1 MTDVYAAIEQII
13 ASDDFAVTSVCE
25 ALNVSRSAYYAWS
38 EETPQDRERRDEQL
52 MPVVRDIFW
61 EHKRRYGARRIAFE
75 LGVRGELC
83 GVERVAKLLDSAGL
97 QAIQPKSFKPR
108 TTDSRH
114 TLGYS
119 PNLIIDANDP
129 TRLDELW
136 VADITYVPLADGS
149 FAYLA
154 LIMDRCSRKIV
165 GWDLAESMTEALT
178 LSALRSAIRQRQPSA
193 DLIHHSD
200 RGGQYAGKQYRAFLR
215 RTHIRQSMSRAG
227 NCYDNAFMESCFGTI
242 KTELEMTDYETIT
255 AARREIATYIA
266 YYNNSRRHS
275 SLGYLTPTEFEL
287 NMRAK
292 NSDSHC
298 P

>member
-1 MTDVYAAIEQII
+1 MNDLYAAIDQVV
-13 ASDDFAVTSVCE
+13 AANGFAVTAVCDV
-25 ALNVSRSAYYAWS
+25 LQVSRSAYYAWCDDQ
-38 EETPQDRERRDEQL
+38 PAVREVRDDQL
-52 MPVVRDIFW
+52 MPLVRDIFW
-61 EHKRRYGARRIAFE
+61 EHKRRYGARRVAFE
-75 LGVRGELC
+75 LGQRGESC
-83 GVERVAKLLDSAGL
+83 GVERAAKLLNSAGL
-97 QAIQPKSFKPR
+97 KAIQPKSFKPR

-119 PNLIIDANDP
+119 PNLILDADDP
-129 TRLDELW
+129 TRLNELW
-136 VADITYVPLADGS
+136 VADITYVPLSDGS

-154 LIMDRCSRKIV
+154 LIMDRCSRKII
-165 GWDLAESMTEALT
+165 GWELAESMAEALT
-178 LSALRSAIRQRQPSA
+178 LSALGSAIRQRQPTA

-200 RGGQYAGKQYRAFLR
+200 RGGQYAGTNYRAVLR
-215 RTHIRQSMSRAG
+215 RAHIRQSMSRAG

-242 KTELEMTDYETIT
+242 KTELEMTDYKTIA

-275 SLGYLTPTEFEL
+275 SLDYLTPTQFEL

-292 NSDSHC
+292 NSDLHC

>member
-1 MTDVYAAIEQII
+1 MTDVYAAIEQLI
-13 ASDDFAVTSVCE
+13 AREGFAVSSVCE
-25 ALNVSRSAYYAWS
+25 ALGVSRSAYYAWCD
-38 EETPQDRERRDEQL
+38 ELPKDRERRDEQL
-52 MPVVRDIFW
+52 MPAVRDIFW
-61 EHKRRYGARRIAFE
+61 EHQRRYGARRIAFE

-83 GVERVAKLLDSAGL
+83 GVERVAKLLNSAGL
-97 QAIQPKSFKPR
+97 KAIQPKSFKPR

-114 TLGYS
+114 LLGYS
-119 PNLIIDANDP
+119 PNLIMEAVDP

-154 LIMDRCSRKIV
+154 MIMDRCSRKII
-165 GWDLAESMTEALT
+165 GWELAESMTEALT
-178 LSALRSAIRQRQPSA
+178 LAALRSAIRQRQPTN

-200 RGGQYAGKQYRAFLR
+200 RGGQYAGTQYRAILR

-242 KTELEMTDYETIT
+242 KTELEMTDYETI
-255 AARREIATYIA
+255 AVAGREIATYIA

-275 SLGYLTPTEFEL
+275 SLRYLTPTEFEL

>member
-1 MTDVYAAIEQII
+1 MEQIV
-13 ASDDFAVTSVCE
+13 AENDFVVTAVCD
-25 ALNVSRSAYYAWS
+25 ALGVSRSAYYAWRD
-38 EETPQDRERRDEQL
+38 ERATVREQRDEQL
-52 MPVVRDIFW
+52 RPLVRDIFW

-75 LGVRGELC
+75 LSVRGETC
-83 GVERVAKLLDSAGL
+83 GVERAAKLLDSAGL
-97 QAIQPKSFKPR
+97 KAIQPKSFQPR

-114 TLGYS
+114 TLGFS
-119 PNLIIDANDP
+119 PNLIIDADDP
-129 TRLDELW
+129 TRLNQLW
-136 VADITYVPLADGS
+136 VGDITYVPIAAGS

-154 LIMDRCSRKIV
+154 LIMDRCSRKII
-165 GWDLAESMTEALT
+165 GWELAESMTEALT
-178 LSALRSAIRQRQPSA
+178 LAALRSAIRQRQPTN

-200 RGGQYAGKQYRAFLR
+200 RGGQYAGKQYRSVLR
-215 RTHIRQSMSRAG
+215 RANIRQSMSRAA

-242 KTELEMTDYETIT
+242 KTELEMTDYQSIT

-275 SLGYLTPTEFEL
+275 SLEYLTPTEFEL
-287 NMRAK
+287 NMCAK

>member
-1 MTDVYAAIEQII
+1 MTDVYAAIEQLI
-13 ASDDFAVTSVCE
+13 AREGFAVSSVCE
-25 ALNVSRSAYYAWS
+25 ALGVSRSAYYAWCD
-38 EETPQDRERRDEQL
+38 ELPKDRERRDEQL
-52 MPVVRDIFW
+52 MPAVRDIFW
-61 EHKRRYGARRIAFE
+61 EHQRRYGARRIAFE

-83 GVERVAKLLDSAGL
+83 GVERVAKLLNSAGL
-97 QAIQPKSFKPR
+97 KAIQPKSFKPR

-154 LIMDRCSRKIV
+154 LIMDRCSRKIIS
-165 GWDLAESMTEALT
+165 WELADSMAEALT
-178 LSALRSAIRQRQPSA
+178 LAALRSAIRQRQPTA
-193 DLIHHSD
+193 DLTHHSD
-200 RGGQYAGKQYRAFLR
+200 RGGQYAGTQYRAILR

-242 KTELEMTDYETIT
+242 KTELEMTDYETI
-255 AARREIATYIA
+255 AVAGREIATYIA

-275 SLGYLTPTEFEL
+275 SLGYLTPAEFESKHAC
-287 NMRAK
+287 RK
-292 NSDSHC
+292 
-298 P
+298 

>member
-1 MTDVYAAIEQII
+1 MRCAGRE
-13 ASDDFAVTSVCE
+13 
-25 ALNVSRSAYYAWS
+25 LLSAYYAWCD
-38 EETPQDRERRDEQL
+38 ETNTVRERRDEQL
-52 MPVVRDIFW
+52 MPLIRDIFW
-61 EHKRRYGARRIAFE
+61 EHKRRYGARRIAYE
-75 LGVRGELC
+75 LSVRGEPS

-97 QAIQPKSFKPR
+97 KAIQPKSFQPK

-114 TLGYS
+114 TLGFS
-119 PNLIIDANDP
+119 LNLIQDSTDP
-129 TRLDELW
+129 SRLNELW

-165 GWDLAESMTEALT
+165 GWELAESMTETLT
-178 LSALRSAIRQRQPSA
+178 LAVLRSAIRQRQPT
-193 DLIHHSD
+193 DELIHHSD
-200 RGGQYAGKQYRAFLR
+200 RGGQYAGKQYRAVLR
-215 RTHIRQSMSRAG
+215 RADIRQSMSRAA
-227 NCYDNAFMESCFGTI
+227 NRYDNAFIKSGFGTI
-242 KTELEMTDYETIT
+242 KTELEMTEYQNIE

-275 SLGYLTPTEFEL
+275 SIEYLTPTEFEP
-287 NMRAK
+287 NMRAQ

>member
-1 MTDVYAAIEQII
+1 VTDVYAAVDQIV
-13 ASDDFAVTSVCE
+13 AGEGFAVTAVCDVL
-25 ALNVSRSAYYAWS
+25 AVSRSAYYAWCD
-38 EETPQDRERRDEQL
+38 EAPTVREQRDDQF
-52 MPVVRDIFW
+52 MPLVRDIFW
-61 EHKRRYGARRIAFE
+61 EHQRRYGARRIAFE
-75 LGVRGELC
+75 MRQRRQPC

-97 QAIQPKSFKPR
+97 KAIQPKSFKPR

-119 PNLIIDANDP
+119 PNLIQDTAAPLSLNK
-129 TRLDELW
+129 LW
-136 VADITYVPLADGS
+136 VADITYVPLSDGR

-154 LIMDRCSRKIV
+154 TIMDRCSRKIV
-165 GWDLAESMTEALT
+165 GWELFESMTEELT
-178 LSALRSAIRQRQPSA
+178 LSALQSAIRNRQPTHG
-193 DLIHHSD
+193 LIHHSD
-200 RGGQYAGKQYRAFLR
+200 RGGQYAGSRYRAVLR
-215 RTHIRQSMSRAG
+215 RTDIQQSMSRAA

-242 KTELEMTDYETIT
+242 KTELEMTEYESIE

-275 SLGYLTPTEFEL
+275 SLDYLTPTEFESQML
-287 NMRAK
+287 AE

>member
-1 MTDVYAAIEQII
+1 MEQIV
-13 ASDDFAVTSVCE
+13 AENDFVVTAVCD
-25 ALNVSRSAYYAWS
+25 ALGVSRSAYYAWRD
-38 EETPQDRERRDEQL
+38 ERATVREQRDEQL
-52 MPVVRDIFW
+52 MPLVRDIFW

-75 LGVRGELC
+75 LSVRGETC
-83 GVERVAKLLDSAGL
+83 GVERAAKLLDSAGL
-97 QAIQPKSFKPR
+97 KAIQPKSFQPR

-114 TLGYS
+114 TLGFS
-119 PNLIIDANDP
+119 PNLIIDADDP
-129 TRLDELW
+129 TRLNQLW
-136 VADITYVPLADGS
+136 VGDITYVPIAAGS

-154 LIMDRCSRKIV
+154 LIMDRCSRKII
-165 GWDLAESMTEALT
+165 GWELAESMTEALT
-178 LSALRSAIRQRQPSA
+178 LAALRSAIRQRQPTN

-200 RGGQYAGKQYRAFLR
+200 RGGQYAGKQYRSVLR
-215 RTHIRQSMSRAG
+215 RANIRQSMSRAA

-242 KTELEMTDYETIT
+242 KTELEMTDYQSIT

-275 SLGYLTPTEFEL
+275 SLEYLTPTEFEL
-287 NMRAK
+287 NMCAK

>member
-1 MTDVYAAIEQII
+1 MNDIYAAIDQVV
-13 ASDDFAVTSVCE
+13 AANGFAVTAVCDV
-25 ALNVSRSAYYAWS
+25 LQVSRSAYYAWCDDQ
-38 EETPQDRERRDEQL
+38 PAVREVRDDQL
-52 MPVVRDIFW
+52 MPLVRDIFW
-61 EHKRRYGARRIAFE
+61 EHKRRYGARRVAFE
-75 LGVRGELC
+75 LGQRGESC
-83 GVERVAKLLDSAGL
+83 GVERAAKLLNSAGL
-97 QAIQPKSFKPR
+97 KAIQPKSFKPR

-119 PNLIIDANDP
+119 PNVIIDANDP

-154 LIMDRCSRKIV
+154 LIMDRCSRKII
-165 GWDLAESMTEALT
+165 GWELAESMAEALT
-178 LSALRSAIRQRQPSA
+178 LSALYSAIRQRQPTA

-200 RGGQYAGKQYRAFLR
+200 RGGQYAGTNYRAVLR
-215 RTHIRQSMSRAG
+215 RTHIRQSMSRAA

-242 KTELEMTDYETIT
+242 KTELEMTDYETIA

-287 NMRAK
+287 HMRAK

>member
-1 MTDVYAAIEQII
+1 
-13 ASDDFAVTSVCE
+13 
-25 ALNVSRSAYYAWS
+25 
-38 EETPQDRERRDEQL
+38 
-52 MPVVRDIFW
+52 MPLIRDIFW
-61 EHKRRYGARRIAFE
+61 EHKRRYGARRIAYE
-75 LGVRGELC
+75 LSVRGEPS

-97 QAIQPKSFKPR
+97 KAIQPKSFQPK

-114 TLGYS
+114 TLGFS
-119 PNLIIDANDP
+119 LNLIQDSTDP
-129 TRLDELW
+129 SRLNELW

-165 GWDLAESMTEALT
+165 GWELAESMTETLT
-178 LSALRSAIRQRQPSA
+178 LAVLRSAIRQRQPT
-193 DLIHHSD
+193 DELIHHSD
-200 RGGQYAGKQYRAFLR
+200 RGGQYAGKQYRAVLR
-215 RTHIRQSMSRAG
+215 RADIRQSMSRAA
-227 NCYDNAFMESCFGTI
+227 NRYDNAFIKSGFGTI
-242 KTELEMTDYETIT
+242 KTELEMTEYQNIE

-275 SLGYLTPTEFEL
+275 SIEYLTPTEFEP
-287 NMRAK
+287 NMRAQ

>member
-1 MTDVYAAIEQII
+1 VNDVYAAIDQVV
-13 ASDDFAVTSVCE
+13 AADGFAVTAVCDV
-25 ALNVSRSAYYAWS
+25 LQVSRSAYYAWCDDQ
-38 EETPQDRERRDEQL
+38 PAVREVRDDQL
-52 MPVVRDIFW
+52 RPLVRDIFW
-61 EHKRRYGARRIAFE
+61 EHKRRYGARRVAFE
-75 LGVRGELC
+75 LGQRGESC
-83 GVERVAKLLDSAGL
+83 GVEHAAKLLNSAGL
-97 QAIQPKSFKPR
+97 KAIQPKSFKPQ

-119 PNLIIDANDP
+119 PNLILDADDP

-136 VADITYVPLADGS
+136 VADITYVPLSEGS

-154 LIMDRCSRKIV
+154 LIMDRCSRKII
-165 GWDLAESMTEALT
+165 GWELAESMAEDLT
-178 LSALRSAIRQRQPSA
+178 LSALHSAIRQRQPTA

-200 RGGQYAGKQYRAFLR
+200 RGGQYAGTNYRAVLR
-215 RTHIRQSMSRAG
+215 RAHIRQSMSRAG

-242 KTELEMTDYETIT
+242 KTELEMTDYETIA

-275 SLGYLTPTEFEL
+275 SLDYLTPTQFEL

-292 NSDSHC
+292 NSDLHC